1 MRLAHMYNMVPL
13 NGPTG
18 VTRAQGKV
26 QETIHNPFI
35 GCYATYKTNDNH
47 RGPNPQGG
55 DLGDPKRII

>member
-13 NGPTG
+13 NGPAG

-35 GCYATYKTNDNH
+35 GCYATYKLMTII
-47 RGPNPQGG
+47 GAQTPGG
-55 DLGDPKRII
+55 